1 MASSLAGRDDYGL
14 PLKPASSARVRELT
28 MGNFSIPSPLNLGRQ
43 RQPISL
49 FVALGLIG
57 VASVRAAAPATS
69 ADFDK
74 SVAPFLAQHC
84 NRCHDEKKHKGE
96 FRIDNLS
103 RDFLAGSS
111 ANKWAE
117 VLERIST
124 GEMPP
129 KGEKKPTAAEASRVA
144 EWLAARLKEGEA
156 ARLKIGRAHV

>member
-1 MASSLAGRDDYGL
+1 
-14 PLKPASSARVRELT
+14 

-84 NRCHDEKKHKGE
+84 NRCHDAKTQKGD
-96 FRIDNLS
+96 FRLDTLS
-103 RDFLAGSS
+103 RKIGVE
-111 ANKWAE
+111 NTPQWIE
-117 VLERIST
+117 IMERINS

-129 KGEKKPTAAEASRVA
+129 KKEKEQPSAAEQ
-144 EWLAARLKEGEA
+144 
-156 ARLKIGRAHV
+156 IGRAHV